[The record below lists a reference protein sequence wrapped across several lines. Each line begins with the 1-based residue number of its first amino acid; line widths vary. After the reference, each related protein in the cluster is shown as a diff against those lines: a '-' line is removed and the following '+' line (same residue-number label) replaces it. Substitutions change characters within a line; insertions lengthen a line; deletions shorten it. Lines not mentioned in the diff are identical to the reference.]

1 MLTDRLNFYMDF
13 LQDILNDIDLTD
25 LWSTLSTK
33 TALAVYVIVLLVSVL
48 FLTVCVLVSAH
59 SSPRVVSVVGAGVE
73 AEEDQPP
80 KNETKRQRKKREK
93 AEKKAA
99 KKAAKEARKEE
110 KRRRKRGYAEESEVL
125 PEEQN
130 APTAEGASAA
140 EAGEDTIPEG
150 DRTGDTPRFEELTRI
165 DRRMA
170 DYHTPSFNDYI
181 GLEELCT
188 RFRNYAAYQLR
199 LYYSIDDIRR
209 FIASLGVS
217 PIIIMQGMSGT
228 GKTSLASAFGHFV
241 EHDSTIIPIQPMWK
255 ERSDMIGY
263 FNEFTER
270 FNEMTL
276 LKNLYEAN
284 YNREIYVTVLDEMNI
299 ARVEYYFADF
309 LSLLELPDKKDRRLE
324 VVSDTWENDPKLL
337 NKGKLT
343 LPDNMWYIGTANNDD
358 STFAISDKVYD
369 RAMIMNLDKK
379 AEPFVAPPTQSVA
392 LSCDHLQKL
401 FKSAMGEYSL
411 TRRCQ
416 RKLQLLDEYMVEH
429 FHVTFGNRIMKQIK
443 QYVPIYIACGGNEL
457 DALDDI
463 FSKKILRKLES
474 QNPVYI
480 RNAADGLVSCLD
492 ELFGEDHMPMCKD
505 YLKRLRNNA

>member
-1 MLTDRLNFYMDF
+1 MAMYFMNQLIISDV
-13 LQDILNDIDLTD
+13 
-25 LWSTLSTK
+25 WSVLATK
-33 TALAVYVIVLLVSVL
+33 EALAVYVIVLLVSIV
-48 FLTVCVLVSAH
+48 FLVIAVLVSAH
-59 SSPRVVSVVGAGVE
+59 SSPRVVSVIGTGGE
-73 AEEDQPP
+73 PTEGKNLPQ
-80 KNETKRQRKKREK
+80 NETKHERKRRE
-93 AEKKAA
+93 
-99 KKAAKEARKEE
+99 KEE
-110 KRRRKRGYAEESEVL
+110 KKRKKQGYEPETTVENPEAETVKAGSSADGVEVDENGEL
-125 PEEQN
+125 PDSN
-130 APTAEGASAA
+130 
-140 EAGEDTIPEG
+140 
-150 DRTGDTPRFEELTRI
+150 RTGDNPRFEELTKI
-165 DRRMA
+165 DRAMA
-170 DYHTPSFNDYI
+170 NYHTPPFHDTI
-181 GLEELCT
+181 GLEELCE
-188 RFRNYAAYQLR
+188 RFRNFAAYKLH

-228 GKTSLASAFGHFV
+228 GKTSLASAFGNFV
-241 EHDSTIIPIQPMWK
+241 QHDSTIIPIQPMWK

-324 VVSDTWENDPKLL
+324 VVSDTWDNDPKLL
-337 NKGKLT
+337 VKGKLT

-379 AEPFVAPPTQSVA
+379 AEPFVPSPTQSLA
-392 LSCDHLQKL
+392 LSCDHLHKL
-401 FKSAMGEYSL
+401 YTAAMGEFSL

-443 QYVPIYIACGGNEL
+443 QYVPIYIACGGQEL

-463 FSKKILRKLES
+463 FAKKILRKLES

-480 RNAADGLVSCLD
+480 RNAAEGLISQLD
-492 ELFGEDHMPMCKD
+492 DLFGSDNMPMCKD

>member
-1 MLTDRLNFYMDF
+1 MLMKYMQPF
-13 LQDILNDIDLTD
+13 DISDI
-25 LWSTLSTK
+25 WSTLSTK
-33 TALAVYVIVLLVSVL
+33 EALAVYIIVLLAAIV
-48 FLTVCVLVSAH
+48 FLVIAVLVSSH
-59 SSPRVVSVVGAGVE
+59 SSPRVVSVIGAGGE
-73 AEEDQPP
+73 PTGGKDIP
-80 KNETKRQRKKREK
+80 KNETKRERKRRE
-93 AEKKAA
+93 
-99 KKAAKEARKEE
+99 KEE
-110 KRRRKRGYAEESEVL
+110 KRRKKKGYQPDEEPQPENSDAESGKNAALTEDSEVD
-125 PEEQN
+125 EN
-130 APTAEGASAA
+130 
-140 EAGEDTIPEG
+140 GEPLDRN
-150 DRTGDTPRFEELTRI
+150 RTGDNPRFEELTRI
-165 DRRMA
+165 DRTMA
-170 DYHTPSFNDYI
+170 NYHTPAFNDTI
-181 GLEELCT
+181 GLEGLCE
-188 RFRNYAAYQLR
+188 RFRNFAAYKLH

-228 GKTSLASAFGHFV
+228 GKTSLASAFGNFV
-241 EHDSTIIPIQPMWK
+241 QHDSTIIPIQPMWK

-324 VVSDTWENDPKLL
+324 VVSDTWDNDPKLL
-337 NKGKLT
+337 VKGKLT

-379 AEPFVAPPTQSVA
+379 AEPFVPSPTQSLA
-392 LSCDHLQKL
+392 LSCDHLHKL
-401 FKSAMGEYSL
+401 YTAAMGEFSL

-443 QYVPIYIACGGNEL
+443 QYVPIYIACGGQEL

-463 FSKKILRKLES
+463 FAKKILRKLES

-480 RNAADGLVSCLD
+480 RNAAEGLISQLD
-492 ELFGEDHMPMCKD
+492 DLFGSDNMAMCKD

>member
-1 MLTDRLNFYMDF
+1 MLMNYMQLF
-13 LQDILNDIDLTD
+13 IFSD
-25 LWSTLSTK
+25 LWGVLSTK
-33 TALAVYVIVLLVSVL
+33 EALAVYIIVLLATVV
-48 FLTVCVLVSAH
+48 FLVIAVLVSSH
-59 SSPRVVSVVGAGVE
+59 SSPRVVSVIGTGGEPTDGKNVPPNETNRERKRRKKKGNESEGESQSEKLESNGSQSGQE
-73 AEEDQPP
+73 AE
-80 KNETKRQRKKREK
+80 
-93 AEKKAA
+93 
-99 KKAAKEARKEE
+99 
-110 KRRRKRGYAEESEVL
+110 V
-125 PEEQN
+125 
-130 APTAEGASAA
+130 
-140 EAGEDTIPEG
+140 GEDGELP
-150 DRTGDTPRFEELTRI
+150 DSNRTGDNPRFEELTRI
-165 DRRMA
+165 DRTMA
-170 DYHTPSFNDYI
+170 NYRAPSFNETI
-181 GLEELCT
+181 GLEELCE
-188 RFRNYAAYQLR
+188 RFRNFAAYRLH

-228 GKTSLASAFGHFV
+228 GKTSLASAFGNFV
-241 EHDSTIIPIQPMWK
+241 QHDSTIIPIQPMWK

-309 LSLLELPDKKDRRLE
+309 LSLLELPNKNDRRLE
-324 VVSDTWENDPKLL
+324 VVSDTWDNDPKRLV
-337 NKGKLT
+337 KGKLT

-379 AEPFVAPPTQSVA
+379 AEPFVAPPTQSLA
-392 LSCDHLQKL
+392 LSCDHLHKL
-401 FKSAMGEYSL
+401 YNAAMGEFSL

-443 QYVPIYIACGGNEL
+443 QYVPIFIACGGKEL

-463 FSKKILRKLES
+463 FAKKILRKLES

-480 RNAADGLVSCLD
+480 RNASEGLISQLD
-492 ELFGEDHMPMCKD
+492 DLFGSDNMPMCKD

>member
-1 MLTDRLNFYMDF
+1 MLMNDMRLFIF
-13 LQDILNDIDLTD
+13 SD
-25 LWSTLSTK
+25 LWGVLSTK
-33 TALAVYVIVLLVSVL
+33 EALAVYIIVLLATVV
-48 FLTVCVLVSAH
+48 FLVIAVLVSSH
-59 SSPRVVSVVGAGVE
+59 SSPRVVSVIGAG
-73 AEEDQPP
+73 
-80 KNETKRQRKKREK
+80 
-93 AEKKAA
+93 
-99 KKAAKEARKEE
+99 
-110 KRRRKRGYAEESEVL
+110 GES
-125 PEEQN
+125 
-130 APTAEGASAA
+130 EGASQSKKPESDDRQNGQET
-140 EAGEDTIPEG
+140 EAGEDGELP
-150 DRTGDTPRFEELTRI
+150 DSNRTGDNPRFEELTRI
-165 DRRMA
+165 DRTMV
-170 DYHTPSFNDYI
+170 DYRAPAFDETI
-181 GLEELCT
+181 GLAELCE
-188 RFRNYAAYQLR
+188 RFRNFAAYRLH

-228 GKTSLASAFGHFV
+228 GKTSLASAFGNFV
-241 EHDSTIIPIQPMWK
+241 QHDSTIIPIQPMWK

-284 YNREIYVTVLDEMNI
+284 YTREIYVTVLDEMNI

-309 LSLLELPDKKDRRLE
+309 LSLLELPNKSDRRLE
-324 VVSDTWENDPKLL
+324 VVSDTWDNDPKLL
-337 NKGKLT
+337 VKGKLM

-379 AEPFVAPPTQSVA
+379 AEPFVAPPTQSLA

-401 FKSAMGEYSL
+401 YHAAMGEFSL

-443 QYVPIYIACGGNEL
+443 QYVPIFIACGGKEL

-463 FSKKILRKLES
+463 FAKKILRKLES

-480 RNAADGLVSCLD
+480 RNASEGLISQLD
-492 ELFGEDHMPMCKD
+492 DLFGADNMPMCKD
-505 YLKRLRNNA
+505 YLKRLRNSV